1 MQGFVW
7 VIFFI
12 KAKQAFC
19 YPALLTVDGWFH
31 FFSSKGLGKS
41 QFTSILL
48 TDSRICLYN
57 LCKYGHAPL
66 LMGIYHNYSGYY
78 KVRRRLYVNET
89 FDKLNLSRKNIKKIG
104 PDKIWRLSMLGV
116 MLRNMTGN

>member
-7 VIFFI
+7 VIFFK
-12 KAKQAFC
+12 KATKAFC

-48 TDSRICLYN
+48 TEARICLYS
-57 LCKYGHAPL
+57 LRMYGHAPL
-66 LMGIYHNYSGYY
+66 LMGIYNNYSGYY
-78 KVRRRLYVNET
+78 KVRRRLYVNER
-89 FDKLNLSRKNIKKIG
+89 F
-104 PDKIWRLSMLGV
+104 V
-116 MLRNMTGN
+116 

>member
-7 VIFFI
+7 VVFFI

-48 TDSRICLYN
+48 TEARICLYN
-57 LCKYGHAPL
+57 LRLYGHTLL
-66 LMGIYHNYSGYY
+66 LMGIYNNHSGCY
-78 KVRRRLYVNET
+78 KVRRRLYVSEP
-89 FDKLNLSRKNIKKIG
+89 FDNPNLCGKNIKMGLTKYG
-104 PDKIWRLSMLGV
+104 DLTCLE
-116 MLRNMTGN
+116 

>member
-1 MQGFVW
+1 MQGFFS
-7 VIFFI
+7 VIFLK
-12 KAKQAFC
+12 KATKAFC

-31 FFSSKGLGKS
+31 FFSAKGLGKS

-66 LMGIYHNYSGYY
+66 LMGIYNNYSGYY
-78 KVRRRLYVNET
+78 KVRRRLHVNEP
-89 FDKLNLSRKNIKKIG
+89 FDKLNLSGKNVKKMG
-104 PDKIWRLSMLGV
+104 LTKYGDFTCLE
-116 MLRNMTGN
+116 